1 MYNLMGPLFITYWI
15 PFYEKVCFINASAI
29 TKQNTCTILAGNSI
43 LIFFSA
49 LGIISIVLVVI
60 LLKRLA
66 DIKRLLDEKER
77 DISIIASQKSEIE
90 LREKNL
96 TDSLLYAQRIQ
107 EARLPSEDYFHH
119 HFVSSFIFFRPKD
132 IVSGDFYWIGEKDDW
147 IFVVAAD
154 CTGHGVSGALMSMI
168 GMEIIENAIMEDS
181 VLVPSHIL
189 SNLNIALEKTFSRKK
204 NIGTIIRDG
213 MDAGICAIDKK
224 RKKVIYAGSFFPLYL
239 FRNNSLI
246 QYNGDKIIIGMNP
259 ERLKYTD
266 HEIYLQEDDML
277 YMFSD
282 GYVDQF
288 GGKDNKKFMYRRLRY
303 LMLNIHKFGVADQ
316 KSVLDENIRTWMGS
330 NTQVDDMLIIG
341 FKPLEDI
348 R

>member
-1 MYNLMGPLFITYWI
+1 MGPLFITYWI
-15 PFYEKVCFINASAI
+15 PFYENVCFISASAI
-29 TKQNTCTILAGNSI
+29 TKQISCTFPGESSI
-43 LIFFSA
+43 LISVSA

-66 DIKRLLDEKER
+66 DINRLLNEKER
-77 DISIIASQKSEIE
+77 DISIIASQKSELE

-107 EARLPSEDYFHH
+107 EARLPSEEYFRH

-132 IVSGDFYWIGEKDDW
+132 IVSGDFYWIGEKDEW

-181 VLVPSHIL
+181 ILLPSHIL
-189 SNLNIALEKTFSRKK
+189 STLNIALEKTFSRKK

-266 HEIYLQEDDML
+266 HEIDLQEDDIL

-303 LMLNIHKFGVADQ
+303 LMLNIHKFSVTDQ

-341 FKPLEDI
+341 FKPLEDL